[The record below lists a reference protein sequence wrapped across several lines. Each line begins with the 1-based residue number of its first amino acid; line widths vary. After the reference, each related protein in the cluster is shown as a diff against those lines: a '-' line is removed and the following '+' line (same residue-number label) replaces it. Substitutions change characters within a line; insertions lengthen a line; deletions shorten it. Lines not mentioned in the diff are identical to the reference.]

1 MEHFN
6 NALDFL
12 QENESNQTALITF
25 IEQLLCEASEESIE
39 KALQNTNEYLT
50 LLKKYKWKT

>member
-1 MEHFN
+1 MEQFN

-25 IEQLLCEASEESIE
+25 IEQLLCEASDEAIE

-50 LLKKYKWKT
+50 ILKNYQ

>member
-25 IEQLLCEASEESIE
+25 IEQLLCEASDEAIE

-50 LLKKYKWKT
+50 LLKNYK

>member
-1 MEHFN
+1 MEQFN

-25 IEQLLCEASEESIE
+25 IEQLL
-39 KALQNTNEYLT
+39 
-50 LLKKYKWKT
+50 